1 MFSYHNTMEFAQQMD
16 AQDNLKDFRKRF
28 IIPQHNGSTV
38 VYFCGNSL
46 GLQPGTT
53 RAYINQELDDWA
65 ALGVEGHFRAK
76 YAWFPYHNFLRES
89 TSRLVGA
96 LPSEVVIMNQLTVN
110 LHLMLVSFYV
120 PTAERYKIIIEA
132 NAFPSDRYAVQSH
145 AFLHGFEKDDAII
158 ELTPRSGEYILRA
171 EDILK
176 AIAENEESLALVILG
191 GVNYYSGQLFNMK
204 EITLAAHKAGAYC
217 GFDLAHAA
225 GNVMLDLHKWNVD
238 FAVWCSYKYLNSSP
252 GGVAGCFVHQHHGS
266 NFNLPRLAGWW
277 GNNPDTRFEMPHDF
291 IPTEGADGWQLSN
304 APIMAMACLRASMDI
319 YEEATMLR
327 LTAKSKLLTG
337 YLEFIIDDVIQ
348 KLNLSNKVSIITP
361 RDENERGS
369 QLSLIIK
376 KNGKK
381 VYQYLADNGVIV
393 DWREPEVLRMAP
405 VPLYNSFE
413 DVYRLWCAF

>member
-1 MFSYHNTMEFAQQMD
+1 MEFALQMD
-16 AQDNLKDFRKRF
+16 AQDDLKDFRKRF
-28 IIPQHNGSTV
+28 IIPQHNGNPA

-46 GLQPGTT
+46 GLQPATA

-65 ALGVEGHFRAK
+65 NLGVEGHFKAK
-76 YAWFPYHNFLRES
+76 NAWFPYHNFLRES
-89 TSRLVGA
+89 TARLVGA
-96 LPSEVVIMNQLTVN
+96 LPSEVVVMNQLTVN

-120 PTAERYKIIIEA
+120 PTAQRYKIIIEA

-145 AFLHGFEKDDAII
+145 AFLHGFEKNDAIV
-158 ELTPRSGEYILRA
+158 ELSARPGEYTLRT

-176 AIAENEESLALVILG
+176 AIADNEESLALVMLG

-225 GNVMLDLHKWNVD
+225 GNVILDLHKWNVD

-252 GGVAGCFVHQHHGS
+252 GGVSGCFVHQHHGD

-291 IPTEGADGWQLSN
+291 IPAQGADGWQLSN

-319 YEEATMLR
+319 YDEATMPR
-327 LTAKSKLLTG
+327 LAAKSKLLTG

-348 KLNLSNKVSIITP
+348 KLNLTNKVLIITP
-361 RDENERGS
+361 RDEQERGC

-381 VYQYLADNGVIV
+381 VFQHLTENGVIV

-405 VPLYNSFE
+405 VPLYNSFT
-413 DVYRLWCAF
+413 DVYRFGQLFEKGLSG